1 MRARNARPYGR
12 MVALD
17 RFLERCPE
25 LSLAELSARISEE
38 GWHEEFL
45 FYRVSQGDD
54 LEWLLGA
61 AGDGYEMF
69 CTACGQRFF
78 EPRDRKHTAKH
89 YTHCPQCGAEI
100 SPKRWRDRARLES
113 TQFAYHVFQ
122 HGEGAD
128 VWLRSYQVSMD
139 RDFMGRKYVIFEYC
153 RILFQP
159 GGAHKWTR
167 SRSWYNGVS
176 QWGPV
181 KAIRLK
187 RWHGNYGQT
196 RDDVWA
202 GVTME
207 EIEGSC
213 LQYVP
218 MDEVLRLDLD
228 PVALLALWCK
238 YPAVEYIW
246 KMGFAGWLVDRA
258 RGYGAEF
265 SRVVNLRARRP
276 DRLFPHLTR
285 AELRLL
291 RGRYREMHLTAV
303 ELYQRLKKA
312 GAVQPGAAGMAFAG
326 DAAGCY
332 IDFFALAKRC
342 GAEPRELRRYLERQ
356 AKRRDR
362 VRVHDV
368 MIEHNDYLDQLMRLH
383 ADGGD
388 RMPHDL
394 HEAHARLS
402 ERERRLNNRPLNGKF
417 RARRHLLRWMCWKH
431 DGMFIRP
438 VDSAE
443 EITREGEQMH
453 NCVAGYAKRHA
464 EGKTIILLLR
474 KCSAPG
480 ESWHTVEI
488 DPATLACKQCYG
500 HGNAQRTPEAA
511 AFMEAYLAHLQAVR
525 PGRRQGRKERRAA

>member
-38 GWHEEFL
+38 VGHEEFL
-45 FYRVSQGDD
+45 FYRVSQPDD
-54 LEWLLGA
+54 LDWILGA
-61 AGDGYEMF
+61 GKDGYEMF

-78 EPRDRKHTAKH
+78 EPRNRKHTAKH
-89 YTHCPQCGAEI
+89 YTHCPQCGTEI

-113 TQFAYHVFQ
+113 IEFAYHVFQ

-128 VWLRSYQVSMD
+128 VWLRSYQVSMN
-139 RDFMGRKYVIFEYC
+139 RDFMGRKYDIFEYC
-153 RILFQP
+153 RVLFQP
-159 GGAHKWTR
+159 GGAHKWKR
-167 SRSWYNGVS
+167 SRSWYSGVS
-176 QWGPV
+176 NWEPV
-181 KAIRLK
+181 KTICLK
-187 RWHGNYGQT
+187 RWHGAYGQT

-202 GVTME
+202 GVPME

-218 MDEVLRLDLD
+218 MGEAKPLLDD
-228 PVALLALWCK
+228 IVSFLALWCK
-238 YPAVEYIW
+238 YPAVEYVW
-246 KMGFAGWLVDRA
+246 KMGFGEWFAQRE
-258 RGYGAEF
+258 RYGGVAF
-265 SRVVNLRARRP
+265 SRVVNLRATRP
-276 DRLFPHLTR
+276 DKLFPHLNKS
-285 AELRLL
+285 EIKLL
-291 RGRYREMHLTAV
+291 RGKTGNMDINAV
-303 ELYQRLKKA
+303 ALYQRLKKA

-326 DAAGCY
+326 DVAGCY

-356 AKRRDR
+356 ARRRDR

-368 MIEHNDYLDQLMRLH
+368 MIEHNDYLGQLVRLH

-402 ERERRLNNRPLNGKF
+402 ARERRLQQAPLNSKF

-443 EITREGEQMH
+443 EITREGEQQR

-488 DPATLACKQCYG
+488 EPNTLTCLQCYG
-500 HGNAQRTPEAA
+500 SRNTPRTPEAA
-511 AFMEAYLAHLQAVR
+511 AFMEAYLAHLQTVR

>member
-1 MRARNARPYGR
+1 MDK
-12 MVALD
+12 L
-17 RFLERCPE
+17 LERCPE
-25 LSLAELSARISEE
+25 LSASELSERISAEV
-38 GWHEEFL
+38 GHEEFL
-45 FYRVSQGDD
+45 FYRVSQPDD
-54 LEWLLGA
+54 LDWILGA
-61 AGDGYEMF
+61 AEDGYEMF
-69 CTACGQRFF
+69 CTACGQHFF

-89 YTHCPQCGAEI
+89 YTHCPQCGAEV

-113 TQFAYHVFQ
+113 IEFAYHVFQ

-139 RDFMGRKYVIFEYC
+139 RNFMGRKYDIFEYC
-153 RILFQP
+153 RVLFQP

-167 SRSWYNGVS
+167 SQSWYNGVS
-176 QWGPV
+176 KWKTV
-181 KAIRLK
+181 KSICLK

-207 EIEGSC
+207 EMEGSC

-218 MDEVLRLDLD
+218 MGETKPLLNDIVSF
-228 PVALLALWCK
+228 LALWCK
-238 YPAVEYIW
+238 YPAVEYVW
-246 KMGFAGWLVDRA
+246 KMGFGAWFAQRE
-258 RGYGAEF
+258 RGSGAAF
-265 SRVVNLRARRP
+265 SRVVNLRAKRP
-276 DRLFPHLTR
+276 DKLFPHLSKS
-285 AELRLL
+285 EIRLL
-291 RGRYREMHLTAV
+291 RRRTGLISINDV

-312 GAVQPGAAGMAFAG
+312 GAVEPGAAGMEFAREADMWHG
-326 DAAGCY
+326 
-332 IDFFALAKRC
+332 DFFGLAQRC
-342 GAEPRELRRYLERQ
+342 EVTPQELRRYLQRQ
-356 AKRRDR
+356 AGRRVGIR
-362 VRVHDV
+362 VDIV
-368 MIEHNDYLDQLMRLH
+368 MQELNDYLDQIGRLGVH
-383 ADGGD
+383 GGD
-388 RMPHDL
+388 RMPRDL
-394 HEAHARLS
+394 HEAHERLS
-402 ERERRLNNRPLNGKF
+402 ARERKLKNAPLNSKF

-443 EITREGEQMH
+443 EITREGEQQS
-453 NCVAGYAKRHA
+453 NCVAGYAKLHA

-488 DPATLACKQCYG
+488 EPATLACKQCFG

-525 PGRRQGRKERRAA
+525 PGWKQKGRRAA

>member
-1 MRARNARPYGR
+1 MRAPTER

-17 RFLERCPE
+17 LLERCPE
-25 LSLAELSARISEE
+25 LSEAELSARISAEV
-38 GWHEEFL
+38 GHEKFL

-54 LEWLLGA
+54 LDWILGA
-61 AGDGYEMF
+61 GRDGYEMF
-69 CTACGQRFF
+69 CTACGQHFF

-113 TQFAYHVFQ
+113 IEFAYHVFQ

-139 RDFMGRKYVIFEYC
+139 RNFMGRKYDIFEYC

-176 QWGPV
+176 KWKTV
-181 KAIRLK
+181 KSICLK

-196 RDDVWA
+196 RDDIWA
-202 GVTME
+202 VVTME
-207 EIEGSC
+207 EMEGSC

-218 MDEVLRLDLD
+218 MGEAKPLLDD
-228 PVALLALWCK
+228 IVSFLALWCK
-238 YPAVEYIW
+238 YPAVEYVW
-246 KMGFAGWLVDRA
+246 KMGFGEWFAQRE
-258 RGYGAEF
+258 RYGGVAF
-265 SRVVNLRARRP
+265 SRVVNLRATRP
-276 DRLFPHLTR
+276 DKLFPHLNKS
-285 AELRLL
+285 EIKLL
-291 RGRYREMHLTAV
+291 RGKTGNMDINAV
-303 ELYQRLKKA
+303 ALYQRLKKA
-312 GAVQPGAAGMAFAG
+312 GAVEPGSAGMAFAWDVSRG
-326 DAAGCY
+326 YD
-332 IDFFALAKRC
+332 DFFMLSDGC
-342 GAEPRELRRYLERQ
+342 GVEPCTLRKYLERQ
-356 AKRRDR
+356 AKRRQGIP
-362 VRVHDV
+362 VRDV
-368 MIEHNDYLDQLMRLH
+368 MRELADYHGQLMRLGVQ
-383 ADGGD
+383 GGD

-394 HEAHARLS
+394 HEAHERLS
-402 ERERRLNNRPLNGKF
+402 ARERRLQQAPLNSKF

-443 EITREGEQMH
+443 EITREGEQQS

-488 DPATLACKQCYG
+488 EPNTLTCLQCYG
-500 HGNAQRTPEAA
+500 SRNTPSTPEAA
-511 AFMEAYLAHLQAVR
+511 AFMEAYLVHLQAVR
-525 PGRRQGRKERRAA
+525 PGRKQKGRRAA

>member
-1 MRARNARPYGR
+1 MRAPTER

-17 RFLERCPE
+17 LLERCPE
-25 LSLAELSARISEE
+25 LSEAELSAQISAEV
-38 GWHEEFL
+38 GHEEFL

-54 LEWLLGA
+54 LDWILGA
-61 AGDGYEMF
+61 GRDGYEMF
-69 CTACGQRFF
+69 CTACGQHFF
-78 EPRDRKHTAKH
+78 EPRDRKHPAKD
-89 YTHCPQCGAEI
+89 YTYCPQCGAEI

-113 TQFAYHVFQ
+113 IEFAYHVFQ

-128 VWLRSYQVSMD
+128 VWLRSFQVSMD
-139 RDFMGRKYVIFEYC
+139 RNFMGRKYDIFEYC

-176 QWGPV
+176 AWKPV
-181 KAIRLK
+181 KSICLK

-196 RDDVWA
+196 RNDIWA

-207 EIEGSC
+207 EMEGSC

-218 MDEVLRLDLD
+218 MDEVMRIMND
-228 PVALLALWCK
+228 PINFLALWRK
-238 YPAVEYIW
+238 YPAVEYVW
-246 KMGFAGWLVDRA
+246 KMGFQTWFQQREQGCCAA
-258 RGYGAEF
+258 F
-265 SRVVNLRARRP
+265 SRVVNLRATRP
-276 DRLFPHLTR
+276 DKLFPHLNKS
-285 AELRLL
+285 EIKLL
-291 RGRYREMHLTAV
+291 RGKASYMDINVV

-312 GAVQPGAAGMAFAG
+312 GAVEPGAAGMEFAREA
-326 DAAGCY
+326 DRSQY
-332 IDFFALAKRC
+332 IDFFALAARC
-342 GAEPRELRRYLERQ
+342 GAEPRELRRYLQQQ
-356 AKRRDR
+356 AGRHTGAC
-362 VRVHDV
+362 VYMV
-368 MIEHNDYLDQLMRLH
+368 MQELDDYLGQLNRLGVQ
-383 ADGGD
+383 GGD
-388 RMPHDL
+388 RMPRDL
-394 HEAHARLS
+394 HEAHERLS
-402 ERERRLNNRPLNGKF
+402 ARERKLKNVPLNGKF

-443 EITREGEQMH
+443 EITREGEQQS

-474 KCSAPG
+474 RCSAPG

-511 AFMEAYLAHLQAVR
+511 AFMEAYLAHLQEVR
-525 PGRRQGRKERRAA
+525 PDRRRGRKERRAA

>member
-1 MRARNARPYGR
+1 MRAPTER

-17 RFLERCPE
+17 LLERCPE
-25 LSLAELSARISEE
+25 LSEAELSAQISAEV
-38 GWHEEFL
+38 GHEEFL

-54 LEWLLGA
+54 LDWILGA
-61 AGDGYEMF
+61 GRDGYEMF
-69 CTACGQRFF
+69 CTACGQHFF
-78 EPRDRKHTAKH
+78 EPRDRKHPAKD
-89 YTHCPQCGAEI
+89 YTYCPQCGVEI

-113 TQFAYHVFQ
+113 IEFAYHVFQ

-128 VWLRSYQVSMD
+128 VWLRSFQVSMD
-139 RDFMGRKYVIFEYC
+139 RNFMGRKYDIFEYC

-176 QWGPV
+176 AWKPV
-181 KAIRLK
+181 KSICLK

-196 RDDVWA
+196 RNDIWA

-207 EIEGSC
+207 EMEGSC

-218 MDEVLRLDLD
+218 MDEVMRIMND
-228 PVALLALWCK
+228 PINFLALWCK
-238 YPAVEYIW
+238 YPAVEYVW
-246 KMGFAGWLVDRA
+246 KMGFGAWFAQRE
-258 RGYGAEF
+258 RGSGAAF
-265 SRVVNLRARRP
+265 SRVVNLRAKRP
-276 DRLFPHLTR
+276 DKLFPHLSKS
-285 AELRLL
+285 EIRLL
-291 RGRYREMHLTAV
+291 RRRTGLISINDV

-312 GAVQPGAAGMAFAG
+312 GAVEPGAAGMEFAREVNMSR
-326 DAAGCY
+326 Y
-332 IDFFALAKRC
+332 IDFFALAERC
-342 GAEPRELRRYLERQ
+342 GATPRELRKYLQKQ
-356 AKRRDR
+356 AGRRAGTS
-362 VRVHDV
+362 VYIV
-368 MIEHNDYLDQLMRLH
+368 MQELDDYLGQLNRLGVQ
-383 ADGGD
+383 GGD
-388 RMPHDL
+388 RMPRDL
-394 HEAHARLS
+394 HEAHERLS
-402 ERERRLNNRPLNGKF
+402 ARERKLQNAPLNSKF

-443 EITREGEQMH
+443 EITREGEQQS

-488 DPATLACKQCYG
+488 EPETLRCKQCFG
-500 HGNAQRTPEAA
+500 HGNARRTPEAA

>member
-1 MRARNARPYGR
+1 MRAPTER

-17 RFLERCPE
+17 LLERCPE
-25 LSLAELSARISEE
+25 LSEAELSARISEE

-54 LEWLLGA
+54 LDWILGA
-61 AGDGYEMF
+61 GNDGYEMF
-69 CTACGQRFF
+69 CTACGQHFF

-89 YTHCPQCGAEI
+89 YTHCPQCGAEV

-113 TQFAYHVFQ
+113 IEFAYHVFQ

-128 VWLRSYQVSMD
+128 VWLRSFQVSMD
-139 RDFMGRKYVIFEYC
+139 RNFMGRKYDIFEYC
-153 RILFQP
+153 RVLFQE
-159 GGAHKWTR
+159 GGAHKWKR
-167 SRSWYNGVS
+167 SRSWYSGVS
-176 QWGPV
+176 NWEPV
-181 KAIRLK
+181 KTICLK
-187 RWHGNYGQT
+187 RWHGAYGQT
-196 RDDVWA
+196 RNDVWA
-202 GVTME
+202 GVPME

-238 YPAVEYIW
+238 YPAVEYVW

-276 DRLFPHLTR
+276 DRLFPRLTK

-368 MIEHNDYLDQLMRLH
+368 MIEYNDYLDQLMRLH

-388 RMPHDL
+388 D
-394 HEAHARLS
+394 AARPARGARAA
-402 ERERRLNNRPLNGKF
+402 E
-417 RARRHLLRWMCWKH
+417 RARA
-431 DGMFIRP
+431 P
-438 VDSAE
+438 AE
-443 EITREGEQMH
+443 
-453 NCVAGYAKRHA
+453 
-464 EGKTIILLLR
+464 
-474 KCSAPG
+474 
-480 ESWHTVEI
+480 
-488 DPATLACKQCYG
+488 
-500 HGNAQRTPEAA
+500 
-511 AFMEAYLAHLQAVR
+511 
-525 PGRRQGRKERRAA
+525 

>member
-1 MRARNARPYGR
+1 MDAGRAMRAPTER

-17 RFLERCPE
+17 LLERCPE
-25 LSLAELSARISEE
+25 LSEAELSARISEE

-54 LEWLLGA
+54 LDWILGA
-61 AGDGYEMF
+61 GNDGYEMF
-69 CTACGQRFF
+69 CTACGQHFF

-89 YTHCPQCGAEI
+89 YTHCPQCGAEV

-113 TQFAYHVFQ
+113 IEFAYHVFQ

-128 VWLRSYQVSMD
+128 VWLRSFQVSMD
-139 RDFMGRKYVIFEYC
+139 RNFMGRKYDIFEYC
-153 RILFQP
+153 RVLFQE
-159 GGAHKWTR
+159 GGAHKWKR
-167 SRSWYNGVS
+167 SRSWYSGVS
-176 QWGPV
+176 NWEPV
-181 KAIRLK
+181 KTICLK
-187 RWHGNYGQT
+187 RWHGAYGQT
-196 RDDVWA
+196 RNDVWA
-202 GVTME
+202 GVPME

-238 YPAVEYIW
+238 YPAVEYVW

-276 DRLFPHLTR
+276 DRLFPRLTK

-368 MIEHNDYLDQLMRLH
+368 MIEHNDYLNQLMRLH

-417 RARRHLLRWMCWKH
+417 RTRPAPAALDVLEARR
-431 DGMFIRP
+431 DVYP
-438 VDSAE
+438 
-443 EITREGEQMH
+443 
-453 NCVAGYAKRHA
+453 AG
-464 EGKTIILLLR
+464 G
-474 KCSAPG
+474 
-480 ESWHTVEI
+480 
-488 DPATLACKQCYG
+488 
-500 HGNAQRTPEAA
+500 QR
-511 AFMEAYLAHLQAVR
+511 
-525 PGRRQGRKERRAA
+525 

>member
-1 MRARNARPYGR
+1 MD
-12 MVALD
+12 ML
-17 RFLERCPE
+17 LESCPE

-38 GWHEEFL
+38 VGHEEFL

-78 EPRDRKHTAKH
+78 EPRDRKRPAKA
-89 YTHCPQCGAEI
+89 YTHCPQCGAAV
-100 SPKRWRDRARLES
+100 SPSRWRDRARLES
-113 TQFAYHVFQ
+113 LQFAYHVFQ
-122 HGEGAD
+122 RGEGEA
-128 VWLRSYQVSMD
+128 VWLRSYQVSMH
-139 RDFMGRKYVIFEYC
+139 RDFLSGKYDIFEYC
-153 RILFQP
+153 RVLFQE
-159 GGAHKWTR
+159 GCAHKWKR
-167 SRSWYNGVS
+167 SRSWYFGVS
-176 QWGPV
+176 NWEPV
-181 KAIRLK
+181 KTICLK
-187 RWHGNYGQT
+187 RWHGAYGQT

-202 GVTME
+202 GVPME

-238 YPAVEYIW
+238 YPAVEYVW

-258 RGYGAEF
+258 RGYGTEF

-276 DRLFPHLTR
+276 DRLFPHLSKG
-285 AELRLL
+285 EIKLL
-291 RGRYREMHLTAV
+291 RRRTGSVNIFVV

-312 GAVQPGAAGMAFAG
+312 GAVEPGAAGMEFARE
-326 DAAGCY
+326 ANMSRY
-332 IDFFALAKRC
+332 IDFFALAERC
-342 GAEPRELRRYLERQ
+342 GATPRELRKYLQKQ
-356 AKRRDR
+356 AGRRAGAR
-362 VRVHDV
+362 VYIV
-368 MIEHNDYLDQLMRLH
+368 MQELDDYLGQLNRLSVR
-383 ADGGD
+383 GGD
-388 RMPHDL
+388 RMPRDL
-394 HEAHARLS
+394 HEAHERLS
-402 ERERRLNNRPLNGKF
+402 ARERKLKNAPLNGKF
-417 RARRHLLRWMCWKH
+417 RTRRHLLRWMCWKH

-443 EITREGEQMH
+443 EITREGEQQS

-511 AFMEAYLAHLQAVR
+511 AFMEAYLAHLHEVR
-525 PGRRQGRKERRAA
+525 PDHWRQTERSAA